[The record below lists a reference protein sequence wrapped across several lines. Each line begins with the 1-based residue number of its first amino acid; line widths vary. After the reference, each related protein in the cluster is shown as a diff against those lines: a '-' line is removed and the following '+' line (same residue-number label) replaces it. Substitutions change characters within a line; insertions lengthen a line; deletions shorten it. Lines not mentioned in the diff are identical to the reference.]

1 MANIVDLIYDNTV
14 RNKIFANGSSISAL
28 RNPILGMIE
37 LASGLSPE
45 ISANLRMFGTATNFF
60 ATGQAIGFVRSYL
73 EKKLGITFDSS
84 REAKVWFNRLYGAA
98 CALGDVGISY
108 GLYSFFGAKNIWEA
122 GIPSVASVVL
132 TSISGNTMLRAMD
145 TFKDGLNLG
154 INGGRSYFPR
164 DMPKEEKKKYI
175 DIINIASLGS
185 LAIYYW
191 GTR

>member
-73 EKKLGITFDSS
+73 EKS
-84 REAKVWFNRLYGAA
+84 
-98 CALGDVGISY
+98 
-108 GLYSFFGAKNIWEA
+108 
-122 GIPSVASVVL
+122 
-132 TSISGNTMLRAMD
+132 
-145 TFKDGLNLG
+145 
-154 INGGRSYFPR
+154 
-164 DMPKEEKKKYI
+164 
-175 DIINIASLGS
+175 
-185 LAIYYW
+185 
-191 GTR
+191 